1 MLPNPHHC
9 ATRPPLICDEALS
22 WLSARYFVLAAQDKT
37 DHNAFMSPPF
47 LEQLAEPR
55 PFPGGG
61 SAAAYVGA
69 LALALVEKVV
79 RLEIKR
85 SEKDTPATVVWNGRL
100 STAVNISAR
109 FRLLTQEDGRAYARM
124 SSLRAQDCEA
134 DVIVE
139 SVKEAAMVPVQII
152 HAAIQGLELVSE
164 SVGEC
169 RECLVPDLQVSG
181 ELLWAV
187 ARGAQA
193 IASANIVLLESSA
206 HRVELQNILTEA
218 LEDARDVYAKI
229 KISVANKCSSDIR

>member
-1 MLPNPHHC
+1 
-9 ATRPPLICDEALS
+9 
-22 WLSARYFVLAAQDKT
+22 
-37 DHNAFMSPPF
+37 MSPPF

-85 SEKDTPATVVWNGRL
+85 SENDAFATVVWNGRL
-100 STAVNISAR
+100 STADNISAR

-124 SSLRAQDCEA
+124 SSLRAQDSEA

-139 SVKEAAMVPVQII
+139 AVKEAAMVPVQII

-206 HRVELQNILTEA
+206 HRLELQNVLTKA
-218 LEDARDVYAKI
+218 LEDARDVYAKNQNQCC
-229 KISVANKCSSDIR
+229 KPVLL